1 MRITYGFVY
10 HLIDELDYAKGN
22 VSGFSLQDLET
33 HYLRVLIILWAHTKY
48 VQAGTCARLT
58 DSDCV

>member
-22 VSGFSLQDLET
+22 VSGFPLQDLET
-33 HYLRVLIILWAHTKY
+33 HHLRFLIRTFKRVHVPGLRILIACK
-48 VQAGTCARLT
+48 QL
-58 DSDCV
+58 